1 MMTFPKGVIYFRNV
15 LQYRTAVPGG
25 REEMIP
31 STTVVDFSSSKLFV
45 IVTSSTKPGMSSG
58 PRVLSTRYRKRAP
71 GIFAGTGGGPH
82 TTHLPWGWPH
92 ITSSVCI
99 EHMTCMEAD
108 LVMSTYMTTS
118 IAITRACTRG
128 ATEAALSR
136 PIDSALLRFR
146 GRAAR

>member
-1 MMTFPKGVIYFRNV
+1 
-15 LQYRTAVPGG
+15 
-25 REEMIP
+25 MIP

-45 IVTSSTKPGMSSG
+45 IITSSTKPGMSSG
-58 PRVLSTRYRKRAP
+58 PRVYTVSGTENGPRVFSQGL
-71 GIFAGTGGGPH
+71 AGSGPH